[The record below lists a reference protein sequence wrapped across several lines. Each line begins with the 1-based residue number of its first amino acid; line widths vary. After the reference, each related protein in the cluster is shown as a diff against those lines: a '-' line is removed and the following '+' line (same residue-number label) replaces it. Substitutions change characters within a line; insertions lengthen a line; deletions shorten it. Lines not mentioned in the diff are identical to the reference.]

1 MLPALLGSVGTSV
14 SVAAQVLAAV
24 VLSWICV
31 ELYLGVRNPRTHRGD
46 AMMLDLGLAAVT
58 DAVLWLSVSLKVL
71 F

>member
-31 ELYLGVRNPRTHRGD
+31 ELYLGVLNPGTRRGD

-58 DAVLWLSVSLKVL
+58 AAVLWLSVSLKVL